1 MSDKVNVLLI
11 GGGGREHAIAVKLHQ
26 SPRLG
31 DLWVT
36 HPENPGLSR
45 LGHPVDVPVSIREI
59 YRLVQ
64 FCEKK
69 KIGLV
74 VIGPEEPLAEGY
86 ADKLAAPGRL
96 VFGPTKEGAQI
107 ESDKAWSKQLLR
119 AASVPTADGRTFTDP
134 EAAKQY
140 IESRVQDDEA
150 ISMFMAKATNVRDP
164 GRRRYAID
172 ALMRIGVASLAK
184 QGVTNADLTIVK
196 DTGLVRTPDGTN
208 APIFAEA
215 MNLARL
221 WQAKRADLPVI
232 KATGLAKGKG
242 VFVPDS
248 LVEAFDAID
257 TILLKKSFGD
267 AGRQI
272 LIEERLEGPEV
283 SVLCITDG
291 SNILMLPPCQDH
303 KRLKD
308 NDIGPNTGGMG
319 AFCPSR
325 SISDEVMAVVESEI
339 LVPTVDALRR
349 EGIDYKGVLFAGL
362 MLTPAGPKVLEFNCR
377 FGDPECQ
384 PLMARLKSDLLEL
397 MIATCEGKLD
407 QINVEWDE
415 RAACCVVVAAE
426 GYPEKP
432 RSGVV
437 IEGIDAAMHVPGVT
451 VYHAGTK
458 RDLDSQ
464 IVTAGGRVLGV
475 TGLGDGLGLARQRAY
490 EGVAKIK
497 FPGMQF
503 RKDIGAKDG

>member
-1 MSDKVNVLLI
+1 
-11 GGGGREHAIAVKLHQ
+11 
-26 SPRLG
+26 
-31 DLWVT
+31 
-36 HPENPGLSR
+36 
-45 LGHPVDVPVSIREI
+45 
-59 YRLVQ
+59 
-64 FCEKK
+64 
-69 KIGLV
+69 
-74 VIGPEEPLAEGY
+74 
-86 ADKLAAPGRL
+86 
-96 VFGPTKEGAQI
+96 
-107 ESDKAWSKQLLR
+107 
-119 AASVPTADGRTFTDP
+119 
-134 EAAKQY
+134 
-140 IESRVQDDEA
+140 
-150 ISMFMAKATNVRDP
+150 
-164 GRRRYAID
+164 
-172 ALMRIGVASLAK
+172 
-184 QGVTNADLTIVK
+184 VTNADITIIK

-208 APIFAEA
+208 AAILTEA
-215 MNLARL
+215 VNLAKAWL
-221 WQAKRADLPVI
+221 AKRTDLPVI

-248 LVEAFDAID
+248 LAEAFDAVD
-257 TILLKKSFGD
+257 TILVKKAFGD

-291 SNILMLPPCQDH
+291 TNILVLPPCQDH

-308 NDIGPNTGGMG
+308 NDLGPNTGGMG
-319 AFCPSR
+319 AFCPSK
-325 SISDEVMAVVESEI
+325 SISDEVMSVVESEI

-377 FGDPECQ
+377 FGDPETQ
-384 PLMARLKSDLLEL
+384 PLMTRLKSDLLEL

-407 QINVEWDE
+407 QVNVEWDE

-426 GYPEKP
+426 GYPDKP

-437 IEGIDAAMHVPGVT
+437 IEGLDAAMHVPGVT

-475 TGLGDGLGLARQRAY
+475 TGLGDGLAIARQRAY
-490 EGVAKIK
+490 EAVAKIK
-497 FPGMQF
+497 FPGMQV

>member
-31 DLWVT
+31 ELWVT

-45 LGHPVDVPVSIREI
+45 LGHPVDVPVGIREI
-59 YRLVQ
+59 YRLQQ

-74 VIGPEEPLAEGY
+74 VIGPEDPLAEGY

-107 ESDKAWSKQLLR
+107 ESDKAWCKQLLR
-119 AASVPTADGRTFTDP
+119 AASVPTGDSRTFNDP
-134 EAAKQY
+134 EAAKQF
-140 IESRVQDDEA
+140 IESRVQDDDA
-150 ISMFMAKATNVRDP
+150 VGMILAKATVVRDP
-164 GRRRYAID
+164 ARRRLATD
-172 ALMRIGVASLAK
+172 ALLRIGFASLAK
-184 QGVTNADLTIVK
+184 QGVTNADITIIK

-208 APIFAEA
+208 AAILTEA
-215 MNLARL
+215 VNLAKAWL
-221 WQAKRADLPVI
+221 AKRTDLPVI

-248 LVEAFDAID
+248 LAEAFDAVD
-257 TILLKKSFGD
+257 TILVKKAFGD

-291 SNILMLPPCQDH
+291 TNILVLPPCQDH

-308 NDIGPNTGGMG
+308 NDGMG
-319 AFCPSR
+319 AFCPSK
-325 SISDEVMAVVESEI
+325 SISDEVMSVVESEI

-377 FGDPECQ
+377 FGDPETQ
-384 PLMARLKSDLLEL
+384 PLMTRLKSDLLEL

-407 QINVEWDE
+407 QVNVEWDE

-426 GYPEKP
+426 GYPDKP

-437 IEGIDAAMHVPGVT
+437 IEGLDAAMHVPGVT

-475 TGLGDGLGLARQRAY
+475 TGLGDGLAIARQRAY
-490 EGVAKIK
+490 EAVAKIK
-497 FPGMQF
+497 FPGMQV

>member
-11 GGGGREHAIAVKLHQ
+11 GGGGREHALAAKLHH

-59 YRLVQ
+59 YRLQQ

-69 KIGLV
+69 QIGLV

-86 ADKLAAPGRL
+86 ADKLAAPGRV
-96 VFGPTKEGAQI
+96 VFGPTQAGAQI
-107 ESDKAWSKQLLR
+107 EADKAWAKQLMR
-119 AASVPTADGRTFTDP
+119 AASVPTAEGRVFTDA
-134 EAAKQY
+134 EAARLF
-140 IESRVQDDEA
+140 IESRVHDDDA
-150 ISMFMAKATNVRDP
+150 IARLFSKAEGIREP
-164 GRRRYAID
+164 ARRRLAID
-172 ALMRIGVASLAK
+172 ALVRIGTALNAK
-184 QGVTNADLTIVK
+184 QGYANADVTIIRDIGLIKTVGGDLDPILTEARAVARSW
-196 DTGLVRTPDGTN
+196 D
-208 APIFAEA
+208 AP
-215 MNLARL
+215 RP
-221 WQAKRADLPVI
+221 DLPVI
-232 KATGLAKGKG
+232 KAAGLAKGKG
-242 VFVPDS
+242 VIVPAS
-248 LVEAFDAID
+248 LREAMDAIEQ
-257 TILLKKSFGD
+257 IMVRKAFGD
-267 AGRQI
+267 AGRQ
-272 LIEERLEGPEV
+272 LVVEERLEGVEV
-283 SVLCITDG
+283 SVLAITDG
-291 SNILMLPPCQDH
+291 RNILVLPPCQDH
-303 KRLKD
+303 KRLRD
-308 NDIGPNTGGMG
+308 NDQGPNTGGMG

-325 SISDEVMAVVESEI
+325 SLDDATMAIVESEI
-339 LVPTVDALRR
+339 LVPTLDAIRR
-349 EGIDYKGVLFAGL
+349 EDIDYRGVLYAGI

-384 PLMARLKSDLLEL
+384 PLMTRLKSDLIEL
-397 MIATCEGKLD
+397 LLATGQGKLD

-432 RSGVV
+432 KTDVV
-437 IEGIDAAMHVPGVT
+437 IEGLDAAMHVPNVT

-475 TGLGDGLGLARQRAY
+475 TALGDGLKQARERAY
-490 EGVAKIK
+490 EAVNKIK

-503 RKDIGAKDG
+503 RRDIGA